1 MSSDQ
6 PIGAPFTLAT
16 LSKPVAASHGRVH
29 AAGVCSIS
37 GIKKRKRTEIAVG
50 LNGEGVSIYSLQN
63 PQLVTSY
70 ALPPS
75 ATFNTAPYSIYRKG
89 TSRTPTRRFT
99 YASLAG
105 STSADKPQLVC
116 FHEKTLGENTETT
129 KTLYTP
135 STTAQVLALESL
147 PVPAGGA
154 TSATTHD
161 ILVTFDNGHVLCLS
175 ADLQTERW
183 SADLKSLLSPDDFNV
198 QLEHVSLA
206 SARAVTRGLLRS
218 REDICA
224 ILDPTPDTASDLLD
238 LTQVMCLVGRFDKT
252 HRIVALL
259 QVLPRSQDLTTSRLS
274 PIKHLLTWNLPGAS
288 NTPAQSTHVP
298 QSTFHASSGVLHT
311 LINGLLL
318 TYDLSGTIPK
328 LTSELSIPGASFD
341 AFLRISQDVLF
352 TTAQHTCRVFDAK
365 YDSLQALLSV
375 NAALVTAAPTSPSKK
390 RKHATQED
398 GGQAIPPCH
407 LIAFYADLGL
417 VVATRGE
424 EIFGMQYGSTLTRKR
439 AKTEGPLLIDTIGKG
454 LAIKPISSVGFDAQA
469 WKSKKAKLAKHASK
483 RKIAKFEEA
492 FAASLG
498 IELEGGT
505 SKKEKLNEQR
515 GGPST
520 NGVNIETPDADPM
533 DIEKFDNNEDE
544 NSELRTWRIP
554 KSVPHS
560 QQQQYRQH
568 ALFALSKIFRWIA
581 TDPSQDAAQGH
592 LKVDF
597 FPPNVFQW
605 LLQIGHLT
613 KESIRRAIIEEY
625 PESIQSA
632 SIISDGDIVKA
643 LVDFDADLHILSA
656 VLNHS
661 LFLPVGEVV
670 QSIKLLMQ
678 SLDDNDEENEA
689 MKLLTSGNN
698 QDEMGQ
704 DITSE
709 LEAASHEIEH
719 ALAVL
724 DHGLATRSHT
734 LRPALIRLHTFPA
747 PIVSATL
754 RSMLPRR
761 DLESLIRLLHLEL
774 RNGGWTSSYDFNS
787 DFSPADNSI
796 EDPDDHAVAIIASL
810 LSSTLDA
817 IGAGAWL
824 AAVGSLSAL
833 ETSEDIIQSLHTDT
847 SEALNGFWEARYMR
861 GLLSE
866 FLRYASTVPKS
877 QRPSNKKLEQQGKP
891 FSMTG
896 RLDKD
901 EDLPMLPLGGK
912 ADMGIERMKKGHGGK
927 KEERSKR
934 EMGMLISKRVPK
946 YSFERI
952 VI

>member
-6 PIGAPFTLAT
+6 SIGAPFTLAT
-16 LSKPVAASHGRVH
+16 LSKPVASTHGRVH

-37 GIKKRKRTEIAVG
+37 GVKKRKRTEIAVG
-50 LNGEGVSIYSLQN
+50 LDGEGVSIYSLQN

-75 ATFNTAPYSIYRKG
+75 ATFNSAPYSIYRKG

-99 YASLAG
+99 YASLSG

-116 FHEKTLGENTETT
+116 FHEKTLGEKTETT
-129 KTLYTP
+129 KTFYTP
-135 STTAQVLALESL
+135 SAAAQVLTLESL
-147 PVPAGGA
+147 PVPAGG
-154 TSATTHD
+154 SSNVTTHD
-161 ILVTFDNGHVLCLS
+161 ILVTFDDGLVTCLS

-183 SADLKSLLSPDDFNV
+183 SASLKALLSPDNSSV
-198 QLEHVSLA
+198 ELEHVSLA
-206 SARAVTRGLLRS
+206 SARAVTKGLLRS
-218 REDICA
+218 RGDVAA
-224 ILDPTPDTASDLLD
+224 ILDPTPDAASDILN
-238 LTQVMCLVGRFDKT
+238 LTQVLCLVGRVDKS
-252 HRIVALL
+252 RRVVALL
-259 QVLPRSQDLTTSRLS
+259 QVQSRSQDLITSRLS

-288 NTPAQSTHVP
+288 KTIASTAHVP
-298 QSTFHASSGVLHT
+298 QSTLHASSGILHI
-311 LINGLLL
+311 LVNGAFLS
-318 TYDLSGTIPK
+318 YDLSGTVPK
-328 LTSELSIPGASFD
+328 LTSELSISGASFD

-365 YDSLQALLSV
+365 YNSLQALLSMEAV
-375 NAALVTAAPTSPSKK
+375 AATSNPTSPSKK
-390 RKHATQED
+390 RKHASQD
-398 GGQAIPPCH
+398 VVQATAPCS
-407 LIAFYADLGL
+407 LIAYYADLGL
-417 VVATRGE
+417 VVATRGD
-424 EIFGMQYGSTLTRKR
+424 EIFGMQYGSTIIRKR
-439 AKTEGPLLIDTIGKG
+439 VKTEGPLLIDAIGKG
-454 LAIKPISSVGFDAQA
+454 LVTKPKFSNGLDMQA
-469 WKSKKAKLAKHASK
+469 WKSRKVKLGKHLSK
-483 RKIAKFEEA
+483 GKIAKFEEA

-498 IELEGGT
+498 IELEGGHT
-505 SKKEKLNEQR
+505 NSKKANEQKS
-515 GGPST
+515 GPPT
-520 NGVNIETPDADPM
+520 NGVGTKMPDEDTMAV
-533 DIEKFDNNEDE
+533 DNVNEDE
-544 NSELRTWRIP
+544 NEDAELRTWKIP
-554 KSVPHS
+554 KSVSHS
-560 QQQQYRQH
+560 QQQQYRQY

-581 TDPSQDAAQGH
+581 ADPSQDQPQGY
-592 LKVDF
+592 LKIEY

-613 KESIRRAIIEEY
+613 KESIRRAIIEES

-643 LVDFDADLHILSA
+643 LVDYDSDLHILSA

-661 LFLPVGEVV
+661 HFLPAGEVV
-670 QSIKLLMQ
+670 QSIKLLLQ
-678 SLDDNDEENEA
+678 SLDDTEEQTEA
-689 MKLLTSGNN
+689 IKLLTSGNAE
-698 QDEMGQ
+698 DEM
-704 DITSE
+704 DLDVASE

-724 DHGLATRSHT
+724 DHGLAARSHT

-747 PIVSATL
+747 PVVSATL

-761 DLESLIRLLHLEL
+761 NLESLIRLLHLEL
-774 RNGGWTSSYDFNS
+774 KNGGWTSPYDFVNS
-787 DFSPADNSI
+787 NSALAEGPA
-796 EDPDDHAVAIIASL
+796 EYPDDHAVAIIASL

-824 AAVGSLSAL
+824 ASVGSLS
-833 ETSEDIIQSLHTDT
+833 TSGTTEDVIQTLRADT
-847 SEALNGFWEARYMR
+847 SEAVNGFWEARYMR

-891 FSMTG
+891 FPVTG
-896 RLDKD
+896 KLDN

-912 ADMGIERMKKGHGGK
+912 ADMGIEKMKKGHGGK